1 MAALLIRAITCSNP
15 SHKLHM
21 HLRSRVC
28 QNVSRLAEHERYEKR
43 QGVLLRMAEA
53 FGDDL
58 DRHHRVNSYG
68 CGLAFGALG

>member
-1 MAALLIRAITCSNP
+1 
-15 SHKLHM
+15 M